1 MCHDKRMKHLLA
13 LTDWVKDDLE
23 AVFDLADRLKNL
35 DTEPLKGK
43 SIALFIP
50 QESVFWRSMAEH
62 AIDKLGAHAII
73 LDAMA
78 LERNEDPRDFTGLLA
93 NFASAMMIR
102 HENLPIVRTLAAE
115 SPMPVIVTMSDR
127 NNPTEVLSDIYQIR
141 KRRPDWQKLNYVF
154 VGPDGA
160 HARGWLE
167 ASRVFGLN
175 LRQCCPR
182 GFQTSGSL
190 FWQDLPKAIKS
201 ADVVITRSAPP
212 RHRAEFVPFRVTYE
226 LMESARDG
234 AMLLPIPTFT
244 RGDEVSEDALEGPW
258 YPGSD
263 FKASMLEIQMAIILV
278 CMGYVELPPR
288 RSRQKWA
295 IAAAREKAKAK
306 QIEQR
311 YDSSDDAE

>member
-1 MCHDKRMKHLLA
+1 M
-13 LTDWVKDDLE
+13 
-23 AVFDLADRLKNL
+23 
-35 DTEPLKGK
+35 
-43 SIALFIP
+43 
-50 QESVFWRSMAEH
+50 
-62 AIDKLGAHAII
+62 
-73 LDAMA
+73 
-78 LERNEDPRDFTGLLA
+78 
-93 NFASAMMIR
+93 
-102 HENLPIVRTLAAE
+102 
-115 SPMPVIVTMSDR
+115 
-127 NNPTEVLSDIYQIR
+127 
-141 KRRPDWQKLNYVF
+141 
-154 VGPDGA
+154 
-160 HARGWLE
+160 
-167 ASRVFGLN
+167 FGLN

-288 RSRQKWA
+288 RSRQKGA